1 LINGSKQN
9 WVFTGVVVITFWLCT
24 GNAVYGQVTKP
35 TVLLRPQRTTIL
47 SDDLRGG
54 QKPVLRDQIAGVI
67 LETTFN
73 GGSNDD
79 NWNMNSEQIVA
90 ITEKARISQSPH
102 PDFTG
107 SAPT

>member
-47 SDDLRGG
+47 SAGCTVSQLQLRFRTGNDDLRGG

-79 NWNMNSEQIVA
+79 N
-90 ITEKARISQSPH
+90 
-102 PDFTG
+102 
-107 SAPT
+107 